1 MYSLLPSS
9 VRLKER
15 YLKMVN
21 LAILGKVYCYL
32 GSKSLGFCHLINSPL
47 SISIQ
52 VLFLNSPSCQKMHR
66 LVVKVRHLKMATS
79 TLLLQK

>member
-21 LAILGKVYCYL
+21 LAILDKVYCYL

-47 SISIQ
+47 S
-52 VLFLNSPSCQKMHR
+52 VLNSVPVFIFPELSEN
-66 LVVKVRHLKMATS
+66 A
-79 TLLLQK
+79 